1 MTFLNDLDAMAW
13 AASVVALLVFVCSTF
28 LCYQDYRNECRVE
41 VAKRAAILWMPVLL
55 LLIGALSSYSSKAT
69 APRKSVEGVA
79 RYVGE
84 SHSRSFDG
92 IFACATSCQ
101 LTGGYSLALY
111 GRAARAVKVGSDYRF
126 TYLEHPIGSTYTGT
140 WLQVVTVADPESG
153 RIVYALDI
161 ANHPYR
167 VLAYLLDAMLIV
179 LAVLFAGWL
188 RQKQRGRKGEEQ
200 DSGEQEEGSSQK
212 ARDERIP
219 SSLGLD

>member
-1 MTFLNDLDAMAW
+1 MAFLNDLDAMAW
-13 AASVVALLVFVCSTF
+13 AAAVAAFLVFVCSTF
-28 LCYQDYRNECRVE
+28 LAYQDYHNECRVE
-41 VAKRAAILWMPVLL
+41 VAKRVAILWMPVLL
-55 LLIGALSSYSSKAT
+55 LLIGACSSYSSKAN
-69 APRKSVEGVA
+69 APRKSIEGVA

-92 IFACATSCQ
+92 IFLCATSCQ

-111 GRAARAVKVGSDYRF
+111 GRAGRAVKVGADYRF

-153 RIVYALDI
+153 RIVYALDV

-167 VLAYLLDAMLIV
+167 VVAYLFDVMLMV

-188 RQKQRGRKGEEQ
+188 RQKQRGRKGEER
-200 DSGEQEEGSSQK
+200 DSREEEDTHG
-212 ARDERIP
+212 RYLDERIP
-219 SSLGLD
+219 GSLGLE